1 MELVKDRAYGSHGE
15 AARASAAAA
24 LGTALDVLLRL
35 LAPFL
40 PYVTE
45 EVWSWWRDGS
55 IHLAPWPERLP
66 AGWLGDPLV
75 LEVSGQALAAVR
87 RAKTQARRSMR
98 APVARLRVVDA
109 PERAEA
115 LRQAADDLRAAG
127 GIAELAIEA
136 GAIPTIEVDLA
147 EAD

>member
-1 MELVKDRAYGSHGE
+1 
-15 AARASAAAA
+15 
-24 LGTALDVLLRL
+24 
-35 LAPFL
+35 
-40 PYVTE
+40 
-45 EVWSWWRDGS
+45 
-55 IHLAPWPERLP
+55 
-66 AGWLGDPLV
+66 
-75 LEVSGQALAAVR
+75 
-87 RAKTQARRSMR
+87 MR